1 MDVRSIYA
9 KYSFA
14 RLCAEAGVREDFS
27 EPIEETLTRAF
38 ARLAAIDAR
47 RWILFLLRF
56 LEVLADADFSTL
68 SPMERQWLNMF
79 YTTVWQEPITDF
91 SDKDVRSNL
100 HALADSPVMLEE
112 LTDLLRYQLDQI
124 DFIDHPARL
133 PYDCPLDVH
142 CSYTRDQLLVAL
154 GFMSPR
160 TLREGVKY
168 LREKKTDILLVTLHK
183 SDKDYSPTTLYQDYA
198 ISPRFFH
205 WQSQS
210 TTSAESPTGQR
221 YIHHRREGGN
231 ILLFVRE
238 FRHDACGAAPYTFLG
253 TAQYVS
259 HQGSRPMDIIWRL
272 DDEIP
277 AKYLRKTMQVM
288 G

>member
-1 MDVRSIYA
+1 M
-9 KYSFA
+9 
-14 RLCAEAGVREDFS
+14 DFS
-27 EPIEETLTRAF
+27 A
-38 ARLAAIDAR
+38 
-47 RWILFLLRF
+47 
-56 LEVLADADFSTL
+56 L

-79 YTTVWQEPITDF
+79 YVTVWQEPITDF
-91 SDKDVRSNL
+91 SSGEVWDRL
-100 HALADSPVMLEE
+100 HALADSPVMLGE
-112 LTDLLRYQLDQI
+112 LTELLRYQLDQI
-124 DFIDHPARL
+124 DFIDHPVHL

-198 ISPRFFH
+198 VSPRLFH

>member
-1 MDVRSIYA
+1 M
-9 KYSFA
+9 
-14 RLCAEAGVREDFS
+14 DFS
-27 EPIEETLTRAF
+27 AF
-38 ARLAAIDAR
+38 A
-47 RWILFLLRF
+47 
-56 LEVLADADFSTL
+56 
-68 SPMERQWLNMF
+68 PMERQWLNMF

-183 SDKDYSPTTLYQDYA
+183 SDKDYSPTTLY
-198 ISPRFFH
+198 
-205 WQSQS
+205 
-210 TTSAESPTGQR
+210 
-221 YIHHRREGGN
+221 
-231 ILLFVRE
+231 
-238 FRHDACGAAPYTFLG
+238 
-253 TAQYVS
+253 
-259 HQGSRPMDIIWRL
+259 
-272 DDEIP
+272 
-277 AKYLRKTMQVM
+277 
-288 G
+288 

>member
-1 MDVRSIYA
+1 M
-9 KYSFA
+9 K
-14 RLCAEAGVREDFS
+14 
-27 EPIEETLTRAF
+27 
-38 ARLAAIDAR
+38 
-47 RWILFLLRF
+47 
-56 LEVLADADFSTL
+56 
-68 SPMERQWLNMF
+68 
-79 YTTVWQEPITDF
+79 
-91 SDKDVRSNL
+91 
-100 HALADSPVMLEE
+100 
-112 LTDLLRYQLDQI
+112 
-124 DFIDHPARL
+124 
-133 PYDCPLDVH
+133 
-142 CSYTRDQLLVAL
+142 
-154 GFMSPR
+154 
-160 TLREGVKY
+160 
-168 LREKKTDILLVTLHK
+168 EKKTDVLLITLHK

-198 ISPRFFH
+198 VSPRLFH

-238 FRHDACGAAPYTFLG
+238 FRQDVCGAAPYTFLG

-259 HQGSRPMDIIWRL
+259 HQGSRPMDILWRL